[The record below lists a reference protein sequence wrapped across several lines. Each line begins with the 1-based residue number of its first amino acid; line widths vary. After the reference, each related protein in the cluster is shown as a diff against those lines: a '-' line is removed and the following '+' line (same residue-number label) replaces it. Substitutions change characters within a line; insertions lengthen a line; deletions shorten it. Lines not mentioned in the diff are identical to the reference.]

1 MRLLLLFISI
11 IITFSINAQFP
22 KFEIGG
28 LARSLSQS
36 SHLDEK
42 DTINN
47 DVSQDFNIVFDLA
60 IKGSLNKHVSLYS
73 ELRMGSNLEVFD
85 TSSSYLNLRR
95 ILIFGDLNKSFSF
108 EIGDIDLK
116 MTPFTLWN
124 SNQEGNINESVLFS
138 NFRDI
143 QNYENFNNENYWRR
157 QGASL
162 FGNISLSKK
171 DSLNYKIFGTR
182 EIASNEISI
191 PDVFMYGGNIS
202 YLNKSFSFGI
212 NHLDLFTNNKGILL
226 DTNLH
231 NHVVSSKS
239 SLKFNNIELS
249 SELGISKRTNSSLLS
264 SNNKW
269 IDGEFMSF
277 DFKTNFLKK
286 LVLTLN
292 YRSVS
297 DDFSSPG
304 AQTKRINY
312 AMAPNLF
319 PLVDNSSINREIIA
333 SDIVSDI
340 TFFRSASF
348 YNRNIDYYLDAF
360 NPVIGVSKPYGIS
373 TPNRQGISS
382 MIEYSDSSNIFYI
395 QGKASFL
402 NDLTGEGVLEKRK
415 YFTYSLSS
423 NIFINKLLDYEKIIL
438 INGGFNYSN
447 AKRNHS
453 PDIFVQNVDFNNSIL
468 DLGLELEI
476 IKNLHLL
483 YGYKSINAQG
493 LDYLSVRDDNF
504 TISSFHKIEI
514 NMNQNISSIGLKYD
528 FTKKSSLILNY
539 QNIRCNY
546 EKSELSFIINQFFIL
561 AQIKF

>member
-348 YNRNIDYYLDAF
+348 YNRKIDYSLDAF
-360 NPVIGVSKPYGIS
+360 NPIFGVSKPYGIS

-539 QNIRCNY
+539 QNISCNY
-546 EKSELSFIINQFFIL
+546 EYSELSFIINQFFIL

>member
-1 MRLLLLFISI
+1 MRLLFLFISI

-22 KFEIGG
+22 NFEIGG

-60 IKGSLNKHVSLYS
+60 IKGSLNKYVSLYS

-348 YNRNIDYYLDAF
+348 YNRNIDYSLDAF
-360 NPVIGVSKPYGIS
+360 NPIFGVSKPYGIS

-423 NIFINKLLDYEKIIL
+423 NIFINKLLDNEKIIL

>member
-1 MRLLLLFISI
+1 
-11 IITFSINAQFP
+11 
-22 KFEIGG
+22 
-28 LARSLSQS
+28 
-36 SHLDEK
+36 
-42 DTINN
+42 
-47 DVSQDFNIVFDLA
+47 
-60 IKGSLNKHVSLYS
+60 
-73 ELRMGSNLEVFD
+73 
-85 TSSSYLNLRR
+85 
-95 ILIFGDLNKSFSF
+95 
-108 EIGDIDLK
+108 

-202 YLNKSFSFGI
+202 YFNKSFSFGI

-277 DFKTNFLKK
+277 DFKTNFFKK
-286 LVLTLN
+286 LLLTIN

-312 AMAPNLF
+312 TMSPNLF
-319 PLVDNSSINREIIA
+319 PLVDNSSINRDIIA
-333 SDIVSDI
+333 SDIISDI

-348 YNRNIDYYLDAF
+348 YNRNIDYSLDAF
-360 NPVIGVSKPYGIS
+360 NPIFGVSEPYGIS

-382 MIEYSDSSNIFYI
+382 MIEYSDSSNIFNL
-395 QGKASFL
+395 QGKVSFL

-415 YFTYSLSS
+415 YFSYSLTSH
-423 NIFINKLLDYEKIIL
+423 IFINKLLDFEKILL
-438 INGGFNYSN
+438 INGGFYYSN

-453 PDIFVQNVDFNNSIL
+453 PDLFVQNVDFNNSII
-468 DLGLELEI
+468 DLGLELEM

-504 TISSFHKIEI
+504 TIASFQKIEI
-514 NMNQNISSIGLKYD
+514 NMNQNVSSIGLKYD

>member
-1 MRLLLLFISI
+1 MRLLFLFISI

-22 KFEIGG
+22 NFEIGG

-60 IKGSLNKHVSLYS
+60 IKGSLNKYVSLYS

-202 YLNKSFSFGI
+202 YFNKSFSLGI

-348 YNRNIDYYLDAF
+348 YNRNIDYSLDAF
-360 NPVIGVSKPYGIS
+360 NPIFGVSKPYGIS

>member
-1 MRLLLLFISI
+1 MRLLFLFISI

-28 LARSLSQS
+28 LARSFSQS
-36 SHLDEK
+36 SHLDEQ
-42 DTINN
+42 DTVNN
-47 DVSQDFNIVFDLA
+47 DVSQDFNILFDLA
-60 IKGSLNKHVSLYS
+60 IKGSLNKYVSLYS
-73 ELRMGSNLEVFD
+73 ELRMGSNLQVFD

-95 ILIFGDLNKSFSF
+95 LLIFGDLNKSFSF

-124 SNQEGNINESVLFS
+124 SNQEGNVNESVLFT
-138 NFRDI
+138 NYRNI

-162 FGNISLSKK
+162 FGNKSFSNKDTLS
-171 DSLNYKIFGTR
+171 YKMFGTR
-182 EIASNEISI
+182 ELASNEISI
-191 PDVFMYGGNIS
+191 PDVFMYGGDITFN
-202 YLNKSFSFGI
+202 NEFFSFGI
-212 NHLDLFTNNKGILL
+212 NHIDLFTNNKGILL

-239 SLKFNNIELS
+239 SLKFNKLELS
-249 SELGISKRTNSSLLS
+249 SEFGISKRTNNS
-264 SNNKW
+264 SNPENKW

-277 DFKTNFLKK
+277 DFKTNLTKN
-286 LVLTLN
+286 LILTLN

-312 AMAPNLF
+312 AMAPKLF
-319 PLVDNSSINREIIA
+319 PLVGNSSTNRDIIA
-333 SDIVSDI
+333 SDIVSDL

-348 YNRNIDYYLDAF
+348 YNRNIDYSLDAF
-360 NPVIGVSKPYGIS
+360 NPIFGVSEPYGIS
-373 TPNRQGISS
+373 TPNRQGIST
-382 MIEYSDSSNIFYI
+382 MIEYYDSSNIFYL
-395 QGKASFL
+395 QGNFSFL
-402 NDLTGEGVLEKRK
+402 NDLTGEGVIETRK
-415 YFTYSLSS
+415 YLSYSVSS
-423 NIFINKLLDYEKIIL
+423 NIFIHKLLDFEKIIL
-438 INGGFNYSN
+438 INGGFNYSA

-453 PDIFVQNVDFNNSIL
+453 PEIYVQNVDFNNSIL
-468 DLGLELEI
+468 DLGLDLEI
-476 IKNLHLL
+476 IKDLHLL
-483 YGYKSINAQG
+483 YGYKSINSQG
-493 LDYLSVRDDNF
+493 IDYLSIRDDNF
-504 TISSFHKIEI
+504 TISSFQKFEI
-514 NMNQNISSIGLKYD
+514 NMNQDVSSVGLKYD

-546 EKSELSFIINQFFIL
+546 QNSDLSFLINQFFIL

>member
-1 MRLLLLFISI
+1 MRLLFLFISI

-28 LARSLSQS
+28 LARSFSQS
-36 SHLDEK
+36 SHLDEQ
-42 DTINN
+42 DTVNN
-47 DVSQDFNIVFDLA
+47 DVSQDFNILFVLA
-60 IKGSLNKHVSLYS
+60 IKGSLNKYVSLYS
-73 ELRMGSNLEVFD
+73 ELRMGSNLQVFD

-95 ILIFGDLNKSFSF
+95 LLIFGDLNKSFSF

-124 SNQEGNINESVLFS
+124 SNQEGNVNESVLFT
-138 NFRDI
+138 NYRNI

-162 FGNISLSKK
+162 FGNKSFSNKDTLS
-171 DSLNYKIFGTR
+171 YKMFGTR
-182 EIASNEISI
+182 ELASNEISI
-191 PDVFMYGGNIS
+191 PDVFMYGGDITFN
-202 YLNKSFSFGI
+202 NEFFSFGI
-212 NHLDLFTNNKGILL
+212 NHIDLFTNNKGILL

-239 SLKFNNIELS
+239 SLKFNKLELS
-249 SELGISKRTNSSLLS
+249 SEFGISKRTNNS
-264 SNNKW
+264 SNPENKW

-277 DFKTNFLKK
+277 DFKTNLTKN
-286 LVLTLN
+286 LILTLN

-312 AMAPNLF
+312 AMAPKLF
-319 PLVDNSSINREIIA
+319 PLVGNSSTNRDIIA
-333 SDIVSDI
+333 SDIVSDL

-348 YNRNIDYYLDAF
+348 YNRTIDYSLDAF
-360 NPVIGVSKPYGIS
+360 NPIFGVSEPYGIS
-373 TPNRQGISS
+373 TPNRQGIST
-382 MIEYSDSSNIFYI
+382 MIEYYDSSNIFYL
-395 QGKASFL
+395 QGNFSFL
-402 NDLTGEGVLEKRK
+402 NDLTGEGVIETRK
-415 YFTYSLSS
+415 YLSYSVSS
-423 NIFINKLLDYEKIIL
+423 NIFIHKLLDFEKIIL
-438 INGGFNYSN
+438 INGGFNYSA

-453 PDIFVQNVDFNNSIL
+453 PEIYVQNVDFNNSIL
-468 DLGLELEI
+468 DLGLDLEI
-476 IKNLHLL
+476 IKDLHLL
-483 YGYKSINAQG
+483 YGYKSINSQG
-493 LDYLSVRDDNF
+493 IDYLSIRDDNF
-504 TISSFHKIEI
+504 TISSFQKFEI
-514 NMNQNISSIGLKYD
+514 NMNQDVSSVGLKYD

-546 EKSELSFIINQFFIL
+546 QNSDLSFLINQFFIL

>member
-1 MRLLLLFISI
+1 MRLLFLFISI

-22 KFEIGG
+22 NFEIGG

-348 YNRNIDYYLDAF
+348 YNRNIDYSLDAF
-360 NPVIGVSKPYGIS
+360 NPIFGVSKPYGIS

>member
-1 MRLLLLFISI
+1 MRLLFLFIGV
-11 IITFSINAQFP
+11 IITFSINAQYP

-36 SHLDEK
+36 SHLNEK

-60 IKGSLNKHVSLYS
+60 IKGSLNRYVSLYS

-95 ILIFGDLNKSFSF
+95 ILMFGDLNKSFSF

-162 FGNISLSKK
+162 FGNLSLSKK

-202 YLNKSFSFGI
+202 YFNKSFSFGI

-277 DFKTNFLKK
+277 DFKTNFFKK
-286 LVLTLN
+286 LLLTIN

-312 AMAPNLF
+312 TMSPNLF
-319 PLVDNSSINREIIA
+319 PLVDNSSINRDIIA
-333 SDIVSDI
+333 SDIISDI

-348 YNRNIDYYLDAF
+348 YNRNIDYSLDAF
-360 NPVIGVSKPYGIS
+360 NPIFGVSEPYGIS

-382 MIEYSDSSNIFYI
+382 MIEYSDSSNIFNL
-395 QGKASFL
+395 QGKVSFL

-415 YFTYSLSS
+415 YFTYSLTSH
-423 NIFINKLLDYEKIIL
+423 IFINKLLDFEKIIL

-453 PDIFVQNVDFNNSIL
+453 PDLFVQNVDFNNSIF
-468 DLGLELEI
+468 DLGLELEM

-504 TISSFHKIEI
+504 TIASFQKIEI
-514 NMNQNISSIGLKYD
+514 NMNQNVSSIGLKYD

>member
-1 MRLLLLFISI
+1 MRLLFLFVSI
-11 IITFSINAQFP
+11 FITFSINAQFP
-22 KFEIGG
+22 EFEIGG

-42 DTINN
+42 DTVNN

-60 IKGSLNKHVSLYS
+60 IKGSLNKYVNFYS
-73 ELRMGSNLEVFD
+73 ELRMGSNLEIFD

-95 ILIFGDLNKSFSF
+95 LLIFGDFNKSFSF

-138 NFRDI
+138 NYRNI

-162 FGNISLSKK
+162 FGNKYLSKK
-171 DSLNYKIFGTR
+171 DTLNYKIFGTR
-182 EIASNEISI
+182 ELASNEISI
-191 PDVFMYGGNIS
+191 PDVFIYGGDITFF
-202 YLNKSFSFGI
+202 NKYFSFGI

-231 NHVVSSKS
+231 NHVVSSKF
-239 SLKFNNIELS
+239 SLKFNKLELS
-249 SELGISKRTNSSLLS
+249 SEFGISKRTNNSLFS
-264 SNNKW
+264 ENKW
-269 IDGEFMSF
+269 IDGEFMCF
-277 DFKTNFLKK
+277 DFKTNFSKNLIF
-286 LVLTLN
+286 TLN

-312 AMAPNLF
+312 SMAPNLF
-319 PLVDNSSINREIIA
+319 PLVGNSSNNRDIIA

-340 TFFRSASF
+340 SFFRSASF
-348 YNRNIDYYLDAF
+348 YNRNIDYSLDYF
-360 NPVIGVSKPYGIS
+360 NPIFGVIEPYGIS
-373 TPNRQGISS
+373 TPNRRGISS
-382 MIEYSDSSNIFYI
+382 MVVYSDSSNIFYLK
-395 QGKASFL
+395 GKVSFL
-402 NDLTGEGVLEKRK
+402 NDLTGEGVVEKRN
-415 YFTYSLSS
+415 YLSYSLSS
-423 NIFINKLLDYEKIIL
+423 NLFINKLLYFYKVIL
-438 INGGFNYSN
+438 INVGFNYSN

-453 PDIFVQNVDFNNSIL
+453 PEIFVQNVDFNNSIF
-468 DLGLELEI
+468 DLGLDFEI

-483 YGYKSINAQG
+483 YGFKSINTHG
-493 LDYLSVRDDNF
+493 IDYLSVRDDNF
-504 TISSFHKIEI
+504 TISSFQKFEI
-514 NMNQNISSIGLKYD
+514 NMNQDVSSIGLKYD
-528 FTKKSSLILNY
+528 FTEKSSLILNY

-546 EKSELSFIINQFFIL
+546 ENSDLSFIINQFFIL

>member
-1 MRLLLLFISI
+1 MRLLFLFIGV
-11 IITFSINAQFP
+11 IITFSINAQYP

-36 SHLDEK
+36 SHLNEK

-47 DVSQDFNIVFDLA
+47 DVSQDLNIVFDLA
-60 IKGSLNKHVSLYS
+60 IKGSLNKYVSLYS

-95 ILIFGDLNKSFSF
+95 ILMFGDLNKSFSF

-202 YLNKSFSFGI
+202 YFNKSFSFGI

-277 DFKTNFLKK
+277 DFKTNFFKK
-286 LVLTLN
+286 LLLTIN

-312 AMAPNLF
+312 TMSPNLF
-319 PLVDNSSINREIIA
+319 PLVDNSSINRDIIA
-333 SDIVSDI
+333 SDIISDI

-348 YNRNIDYYLDAF
+348 YNRNIDYSLDAF
-360 NPVIGVSKPYGIS
+360 NPIFGVSEPYGIS

-382 MIEYSDSSNIFYI
+382 MIEYSDSSNIFNL
-395 QGKASFL
+395 QGKVSFL

-415 YFTYSLSS
+415 YFSYSLTSH
-423 NIFINKLLDYEKIIL
+423 IFINKLLDFEKILL
-438 INGGFNYSN
+438 INGGFYYSN

-453 PDIFVQNVDFNNSIL
+453 PDLFVQNVDFNNSII
-468 DLGLELEI
+468 DLGLELEM

-504 TISSFHKIEI
+504 TIASFQKIEI
-514 NMNQNISSIGLKYD
+514 NMNQNVSSIGLKYD

>member
-1 MRLLLLFISI
+1 MRLLFLFISI

-22 KFEIGG
+22 NFEIGG

-60 IKGSLNKHVSLYS
+60 IKGSLNKYVSLYS

-348 YNRNIDYYLDAF
+348 YNRNIDYSLDAF
-360 NPVIGVSKPYGIS
+360 NPIFGVSKPYGIS

-453 PDIFVQNVDFNNSIL
+453 PYIFVQNVDFNNSIL

>member
-1 MRLLLLFISI
+1 MRLLFLFISI

-22 KFEIGG
+22 NFEIGG

-348 YNRNIDYYLDAF
+348 YNRNIDYSLDAF
-360 NPVIGVSKPYGIS
+360 NPIFGVSKPYGIS

-415 YFTYSLSS
+415 YLTYSLSS

>member
-1 MRLLLLFISI
+1 MRLLFLFIAI
-11 IITFSINAQFP
+11 IITFSINAQYP

-60 IKGSLNKHVSLYS
+60 IKGSLNKSVNFYS

-95 ILIFGDLNKSFSF
+95 LLIFGNLNKFFSF
-108 EIGDIDLK
+108 QIGDIDLK

-124 SNQEGNINESVLFS
+124 SNQEGNINESLLFS
-138 NFRDI
+138 NFRNI

-157 QGASL
+157 QGVSL
-162 FGNISLSKK
+162 FGNKSLSKK
-171 DSLNYKIFGTR
+171 DTLNYKIFGTR
-182 EIASNEISI
+182 ELASNEISI
-191 PDVFMYGGNIS
+191 PDIFIYGGDIKF
-202 YLNKSFSFGI
+202 YNKYFSFGI
-212 NHLDLFTNNKGILL
+212 NHIDLFTNNKGILL

-239 SLKFNNIELS
+239 SLKFNNINIS
-249 SELGISKRTNSSLLS
+249 SEFGISKRTNHSSLS

-269 IDGEFMSF
+269 INGEFMSF
-277 DFKTNFLKK
+277 DFKTNFSKYLIF
-286 LVLTLN
+286 TLN

-312 AMAPNLF
+312 AMDPNLF
-319 PLVDNSSINREIIA
+319 PLVDNSSISRDIIA
-333 SDIVSDI
+333 SDIISDI

-348 YNRNIDYYLDAF
+348 YNRNIDYSLDAF
-360 NPVIGVSKPYGIS
+360 NPIFGVSEPYGIS

-382 MIEYSDSSNIFYI
+382 MIEYSDSSNIFNL
-395 QGKASFL
+395 QGKVSFL

-423 NIFINKLLDYEKIIL
+423 NIFINKLLDFEKIIL

-447 AKRNHS
+447 SRRNHS
-453 PDIFVQNVDFNNSIL
+453 QDLFVQNVDFNNSL
-468 DLGLELEI
+468 FDLGFDLEI

-483 YGYKSINAQG
+483 YGYKSINSQG

-504 TISSFHKIEI
+504 TISSFYKILI
-514 NMNQNISSIGLKYD
+514 NTNQNVTTMGLKYD

-539 QNIRCNY
+539 QKIGCYY
-546 EKSELSFIINQFFIL
+546 EYSELSYIINQFFIL

>member
-1 MRLLLLFISI
+1 MRLLFLFISI

-22 KFEIGG
+22 NFEIGG

-60 IKGSLNKHVSLYS
+60 IKGSLNKYVSLYS

-312 AMAPNLF
+312 TMAPNLF
-319 PLVDNSSINREIIA
+319 PLVGNSSINRDIIA

-348 YNRNIDYYLDAF
+348 YNRNIDYSLDAF
-360 NPVIGVSKPYGIS
+360 NPIFGVSKPYGIS

>member
-1 MRLLLLFISI
+1 MRLLFLFITI

-36 SHLDEK
+36 SHLDEQ
-42 DTINN
+42 DTVNN

-60 IKGSLNKHVSLYS
+60 IKGSLNKYVSLYS

-95 ILIFGDLNKSFSF
+95 LLIFGDLNKSFSF

-124 SNQEGNINESVLFS
+124 SVQEGNVNENLLFS
-138 NFRDI
+138 NYRNI
-143 QNYENFNNENYWRR
+143 QNYENFNNENFWRR

-162 FGNISLSKK
+162 FGNKPLSKR
-171 DSLNYKIFGTR
+171 DTLNYKIFGTR
-182 EIASNEISI
+182 ELSSNEISI
-191 PDVFMYGGNIS
+191 PDVFIYGGNITFF
-202 YLNKSFSFGI
+202 NKSFSLGV
-212 NHLDLFTNNKGILL
+212 NHVDLFTNNKGISL

-239 SLKFNNIELS
+239 SFKFNKLELT
-249 SELGISKRTNSSLLS
+249 SEFGISKRTNHFS

-269 IDGEFMSF
+269 IDGEFISF
-277 DFKTNFLKK
+277 DFKTNFSKN
-286 LVLTLN
+286 LVFTLN

-304 AQTKRINY
+304 AQTKRINHS
-312 AMAPNLF
+312 MAPNLF
-319 PLVDNSSINREIIA
+319 PLVGNSSNNREIIA

-340 TFFRSASF
+340 SFFSSTSF
-348 YNRNIDYYLDAF
+348 YNRNIDYSLDRF
-360 NPVIGVSKPYGIS
+360 NPIFGVSEPYGIS

-395 QGKASFL
+395 QGKVSLL
-402 NDLTGEGVLEKRK
+402 NDFIGEGVLEKRK
-415 YFTYSLSS
+415 YLSYLLSS
-423 NIFINKLLDYEKIIL
+423 NIFINKLLGFDKVIL

-453 PDIFVQNVDFNNSIL
+453 PEIFVQNVDFNNSVL
-468 DLGLELEI
+468 DLGLDIEL

-493 LDYLSVRDDNF
+493 IDYISIRDDNF
-504 TISSFHKIEI
+504 TITSFQKFEI
-514 NMNQNISSIGLKYD
+514 NTNQNVSSVGLKYD
-528 FTKKSSLILNY
+528 FTKKSSLIMNY
-539 QNIRCNY
+539 QNIRCDY
-546 EKSELSFIINQFFIL
+546 ENSDLSFIINQFFIL

>member
-1 MRLLLLFISI
+1 MRLLFLFISI

-22 KFEIGG
+22 NFEIGG

-60 IKGSLNKHVSLYS
+60 IKGSLNKYVSLYS

-249 SELGISKRTNSSLLS
+249 SEFGVSKRTNNSSLS

-269 IDGEFMSF
+269 IDGEFISF
-277 DFKTNFLKK
+277 DFKTKFLKK
-286 LVLTLN
+286 LLLTLN

-348 YNRNIDYYLDAF
+348 YNRNIDYSLDAF
-360 NPVIGVSKPYGIS
+360 NPIFGVSKPYGIS

>member
-1 MRLLLLFISI
+1 MRLLFLFISI

-348 YNRNIDYYLDAF
+348 YNRNIDYSLDAF
-360 NPVIGVSKPYGIS
+360 NPIFGVSKPYGIS

>member
-1 MRLLLLFISI
+1 MRLLFLFISI

-22 KFEIGG
+22 NFEIGG

-60 IKGSLNKHVSLYS
+60 IKGSLNKYVSLYS

-348 YNRNIDYYLDAF
+348 YNRNIDYSLDAF
-360 NPVIGVSKPYGIS
+360 NPIFGVSKPYGIS

>member
-1 MRLLLLFISI
+1 MRLLFLFIGI
-11 IITFSINAQFP
+11 IITFSINAQYP

-60 IKGSLNKHVSLYS
+60 IKGSLNKYVSLYS

-95 ILIFGDLNKSFSF
+95 ILMFGDLNKSFSF

-202 YLNKSFSFGI
+202 YFNKSFSFGI

-277 DFKTNFLKK
+277 DFKTNFFKK
-286 LVLTLN
+286 LLLTIN

-312 AMAPNLF
+312 TMSPNLF
-319 PLVDNSSINREIIA
+319 PLVDNSSINRDIIA
-333 SDIVSDI
+333 SDIISDI

-348 YNRNIDYYLDAF
+348 YNRNIDYSLDAF
-360 NPVIGVSKPYGIS
+360 NPIFGVSEPYGIS

-382 MIEYSDSSNIFYI
+382 MIEYSDSSNIFNL
-395 QGKASFL
+395 QGKVSFL

-415 YFTYSLSS
+415 YFSYSLTSH
-423 NIFINKLLDYEKIIL
+423 IFINKLLDFEKILL
-438 INGGFNYSN
+438 INGGFYYSN

-453 PDIFVQNVDFNNSIL
+453 PDLFVQNVDFNNSII
-468 DLGLELEI
+468 DLGLELEM

-504 TISSFHKIEI
+504 TIASFQKIEI
-514 NMNQNISSIGLKYD
+514 NMNQNVSSIGLKYD

>member
-1 MRLLLLFISI
+1 MRLLFLFIGV
-11 IITFSINAQFP
+11 ITTFYVQAQFP

-28 LARSLSQS
+28 LARSFSQS
-36 SHLDEK
+36 SHLNKE

-60 IKGSLNKHVSLYS
+60 IKGSLNKYVSLYS

-85 TSSSYLNLRR
+85 TSSSYLKLRR
-95 ILIFGDLNKSFSF
+95 LLIFGDLNKSFSF

-124 SNQEGNINESVLFS
+124 SNQEGNINESILFS
-138 NFRDI
+138 NYRNI

-162 FGNISLSKK
+162 FGNKSLSNK
-171 DSLNYKIFGTR
+171 DSLNYIIFGTR
-182 EIASNEISI
+182 ELASNEISI

-202 YLNKSFSFGI
+202 YFNKLFSFGI

-231 NHVVSSKS
+231 NHIVSSKS

-249 SELGISKRTNSSLLS
+249 SEFGISKRTNNSLLS

-277 DFKTNFLKK
+277 DFKTNFLNK
-286 LVLTLN
+286 LLLTLN

-340 TFFRSASF
+340 SFFRSASF
-348 YNRNIDYYLDAF
+348 YNRNIDYSLDAF
-360 NPVIGVSKPYGIS
+360 NPIFGVSEPYGIS

-382 MIEYSDSSNIFYI
+382 MIEYSDSSNILYL
-395 QGKASFL
+395 QGKVSFL

-415 YFTYSLSS
+415 YFTCSLSS
-423 NIFINKLLDYEKIIL
+423 NIFINKLLDYDKTIL

-453 PDIFVQNVDFNNSIL
+453 PEIFVQNVDFNNSIL

-504 TISSFHKIEI
+504 TISSFQKIEI
-514 NMNQNISSIGLKYD
+514 NMNQNVSTIGLKYD

-546 EKSELSFIINQFFIL
+546 ENSELSFIINQFFIL

>member
-1 MRLLLLFISI
+1 MRLLFLFISI

-22 KFEIGG
+22 NFEIGG

-60 IKGSLNKHVSLYS
+60 IKGSLNKYVSLYS

-348 YNRNIDYYLDAF
+348 YNRNIDYSLDAF
-360 NPVIGVSKPYGIS
+360 NPIFGVSKPYGIS

-483 YGYKSINAQG
+483 YGYESINAQG